1 MTFLMRFLYRN
12 LQGRR
17 ALLVLAVVLTLG
29 QVAADLAIAFPLK
42 FIVDSAFPPAGQ
54 PPHDPSFPFSHA
66 LITPFNRFGQK
77 APGEQYTVVA
87 VIIFSTLLLCVIGLF
102 TAMLSY
108 AQLFLASF
116 LGSTIANRIRVN
128 LFDHLQ
134 KLSLDWHGRQR
145 TGDLVQ
151 RLTSNVFDIEKLVTD
166 GLVDLL
172 AGVLTLLGALVIMT
186 IINWQFTVL
195 TMIVVPGLFGVV
207 TGYTKAIKAAN
218 KRAAKLT
225 AQVADIATEDL
236 GAVTE
241 VKAFTLERRESL
253 NFRRFSDRLFDAS
266 FLTGTLQAEFT
277 PIVLLLVTAS
287 TAAIIG
293 VGTYVASG
301 HTFALGPLVVAA
313 ATLTL
318 GDVTAFLAYLKAL
331 YQPMRDLAKLTN
343 LASSAAAGSE
353 RIQGALDAQ
362 PEVAEAAH
370 PYRGPTRLKGDI
382 RYSGVVFG
390 YEEDAPVLKGV
401 DLHIPAGRK
410 VALVGLSGSGK
421 TTIVKLVPRFYD
433 VQAGSVEIDGR
444 DVREYPL
451 ALLRGNIGLVLQDSV
466 LFEGLVRDNIALG
479 RPEATDEAVIE
490 AARQAH
496 IHDQIME
503 MPGGYAAPVRV
514 AGKNFSGGQ
523 RQRLAIARAILR
535 DAPILVL
542 DEPTASLDVEAEG
555 EVMHAI
561 DKLIHGRTV
570 LMISHRLTSLG
581 QADEII
587 VLRDGEIAE
596 HGNYQ
601 ELKRRGGVFAHMLEE
616 QSRYSAEAK
625 GIAADPTPSARRG
638 RIRHVANPSV
648 AAASMEASRANSRW
662 FDLESID
669 QNDAGRG
676 EGDAGPTMADLR
688 RLRREAREEDADG
701 DRSE

>member
-1 MTFLMRFLYRN
+1 MTFLVRFLYRN
-12 LQGRR
+12 LEGSR
-17 ALLVLAVVLTLG
+17 ALLLLAVIFTLA

-42 FIVDSAFPPAGQ
+42 FIVDIAFPPGGQ
-54 PPHDPSFPFSHA
+54 PPHDPSFPFAHT
-66 LITPFNRFGQK
+66 LISPFNRFGEK
-77 APGEQYTVVA
+77 GPNEQYTVVG

-102 TAMLSY
+102 TALLSY

-116 LGSTIANRIRVN
+116 IGATIANRIRVN

-134 KLSLDWHGRQR
+134 RLSLDWHGRQR

-151 RLTSNVFDIEKLVTD
+151 RLTSNIADIEKLVTD

-172 AGVLTLLGALVIMT
+172 AGVLTLLGALAIMGV
-186 IINWQFTVL
+186 INWQFTVL
-195 TMIVVPGLFGVV
+195 TMVVVPGLFGLVL
-207 TGYTKAIKAAN
+207 GYTKAIKAAT

-253 NFRRFSDRLFDAS
+253 NFRRFSARLFDAR
-266 FLTGTLQAEFT
+266 FHAGTLQAEFT
-277 PIVLLLVTAS
+277 PLVLVLVTAS

-301 HTFALGPLVVAA
+301 HTFKLGPLVVAA

-318 GDVTAFLAYLKAL
+318 GDVTAFLTYLKAL
-331 YQPMRDLAKLTN
+331 YQPMRDLSKLTN
-343 LASSAAAGSE
+343 LASSAASGAE
-353 RIQGALDAQ
+353 RIQAAFDEQ

-370 PYRGPTRLKGDI
+370 PYRGATRLKGDI
-382 RYSGVVFG
+382 RYAGVTFG
-390 YEEDAPVLKGV
+390 YSDDVRVLKGV

-410 VALVGLSGSGK
+410 FALVGLSGSGK
-421 TTIVKLVPRFYD
+421 TTMVKLIPRFYD
-433 VQAGSVEIDGR
+433 VDGGSIEIDGL

-451 ALLRGNIGLVLQDSV
+451 PLLRSNIGLVLQDSV
-466 LFEGLVRDNIALG
+466 LFEGLIRDNIALG
-479 RPEATDEAVIE
+479 RPDATDEEVIE
-490 AARQAH
+490 AARHAH

-503 MPGGYAAPVRV
+503 MPGGYAAPVRE

-535 DAPILVL
+535 DAPILIL

-587 VLRDGEIAE
+587 VLKEGEIAE
-596 HGNYQ
+596 HGSYRD
-601 ELKRRGGVFAHMLEE
+601 LKRRGGVFAHMLAE
-616 QSRYSAEAK
+616 QNRYSAEGGAVEATS
-625 GIAADPTPSARRG
+625 GVRPG
-638 RIRHVANPSV
+638 RVQDVASR
-648 AAASMEASRANSRW
+648 AAATSSMHASHANSRW
-662 FDLESID
+662 VDL
-669 QNDAGRG
+669 DAL
-676 EGDAGPTMADLR
+676 DADGGPSREDAAEPTMADLR
-688 RLRREAREEDADG
+688 RLRREARQE
-701 DRSE
+701 RR